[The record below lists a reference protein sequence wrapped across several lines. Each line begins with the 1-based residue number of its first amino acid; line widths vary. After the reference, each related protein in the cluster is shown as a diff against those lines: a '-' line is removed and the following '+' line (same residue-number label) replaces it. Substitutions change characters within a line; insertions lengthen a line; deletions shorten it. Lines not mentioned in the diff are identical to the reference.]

1 MNDGNRIMMKKL
13 SFLAAVLLA
22 VTAAAPVRAGVL
34 RFRSGEILAAE
45 LTSSDV
51 TVRDLNPAA
60 FPALPSQR
68 LCAVLSI
75 RLDYGRKISIFDY
88 SLTVQGVACPCVAIN
103 DGSGF
108 VSTERDFSDTGV
120 LQLLFILDA
129 RTPPRSGPL
138 TLKCN
143 LPPTTGVYDRGVPFR
158 GLGRSKPTPPD
169 RIPASGAME
178 QTDR

>member
-1 MNDGNRIMMKKL
+1 MKHL
-13 SFLAAVLLA
+13 LLLLIVSALLPVEAAV
-22 VTAAAPVRAGVL
+22 R

-45 LTSSDV
+45 LTSSEV
-51 TVRDLNPAA
+51 PVRDLNPAA
-60 FPALPSQR
+60 FPALPSRR
-68 LCAVLSI
+68 LCAVLSV

-88 SLTVQGVACPCVAIN
+88 SLEVQGVAYPCVAIN

-129 RTPPRSGPL
+129 RTPLRPGPL

-158 GLGRSKPTPPD
+158 SLDRSGATPPD
-169 RIPASGAME
+169 RIPASGVME
-178 QTDR
+178 PTAR